1 MADNDSPE
9 AMAEALCELGQL
21 TANIIPVALR
31 VARRHARKVL
41 GEGAPK
47 GHVEHAAFRMVALA
61 LVTNGFLVTER
72 SEPDEDVAESIASN
86 VELAKSLLK
95 VATLRERAEREDEDR
110 KPQPKGNPSW
120 LDDATLKRMFE
131 EGAN

>member
-1 MADNDSPE
+1 MADHDSPE

-41 GEGAPK
+41 GPDAVQ

-95 VATLRERAEREDEDR
+95 VATLRERAEREDADR
-110 KPQPKGNPSW
+110 KPQSPAKPGW